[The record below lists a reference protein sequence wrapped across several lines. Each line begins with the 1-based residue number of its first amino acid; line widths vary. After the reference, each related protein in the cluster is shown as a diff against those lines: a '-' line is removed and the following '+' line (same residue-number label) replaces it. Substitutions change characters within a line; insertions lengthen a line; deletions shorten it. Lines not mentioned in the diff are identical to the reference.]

1 MDNNFADIDVYLS
14 ITLIPKINLSQRN
27 SLLSWL
33 NNFFASS
40 ILLSMVGAEIN
51 DSIDAMSRRQNV
63 SPINEGSGAIK
74 PKSTR
79 VRIKA
84 LESGKPGKGSI
95 YRLAIHSSSW
105 STFSAW
111 ICVI

>member
-1 MDNNFADIDVYLS
+1 VDNNFADIDVYLS
-14 ITLIPKINLSQRN
+14 ITLIPKIKLFERN

-40 ILLSMVGAEIN
+40 ILLSVVGAEVN

-79 VRIKA
+79 VRIKD

-95 YRLAIHSSSW
+95 YRLAVHCSSW

-111 ICVI
+111 ICFI